1 MRRQVRNSAL
11 RIAGLYAAI
20 SFVWILLSDRVAA
33 ALAEDLV
40 GLELFQ
46 TLKGLFFVSATAIAL
61 FLYARGQMKA
71 LMAAQLMREREA
83 LAALAERE
91 ELVRE
96 IHHRVKNNL
105 QVIVSLMNL
114 GGEGDRESLKD
125 KVRSMALVHEF
136 LYQAQDLRAIDAKGF
151 IEACISSSSLSP
163 GLGSVEVEADELQL
177 SIEQAVPLG
186 LFLSEAIENARRHAG
201 RGAKAK
207 VSLRRADDGATLEIR
222 DDGAGFGETDPARL
236 GGTGFALMRAL
247 AEQSKGSLFTR
258 DEGGAVVGYRF
269 PLAAS

>member
-1 MRRQVRNSAL
+1 MRRQVRDSAL
-11 RIAGLYAAI
+11 RIAGLYAGI
-20 SFVWILLSDRVAA
+20 SAVWIVLSDRVAG
-33 ALAEDLV
+33 ALAKDLV

-46 TLKGLFFVSATAIAL
+46 TLKGLFFVGATALAL
-61 FLYARGQMKA
+61 FLYARNQMKA
-71 LMAAQLMREREA
+71 LVAAQLKRERDA

-136 LYQAQDLRAIDAKGF
+136 LYQAQDLRAIEAKSF
-151 IEACISSSSLSP
+151 IEACIRSSALTP
-163 GLGSVEVEADELQL
+163 GLGSVEVEADELEL

-186 LFLSEAIENARRHAG
+186 LFLSEAMENARRHAG
-201 RGAKAK
+201 SGARAR
-207 VSLRRADDGATLEIR
+207 VSLRRGPAEATLEIR
-222 DDGAGFGETDPARL
+222 DDGAGFGGADPAGL

-247 AEQSKGSLFTR
+247 AEQAKGSLFAR
-258 DEGGAVVGYRF
+258 DEGGAIVGYRF
-269 PLAAS
+269 PLDAG

>member
-1 MRRQVRNSAL
+1 
-11 RIAGLYAAI
+11 
-20 SFVWILLSDRVAA
+20 
-33 ALAEDLV
+33 
-40 GLELFQ
+40 
-46 TLKGLFFVSATAIAL
+46 
-61 FLYARGQMKA
+61 MKA

-136 LYQAQDLRAIDAKGF
+136 LYQAQDLRAIEAKGF
-151 IEACISSSSLSP
+151 IEACIRSSSLSP
-163 GLGSVEVEADELQL
+163 GLGSVEVEADELSL

-201 RGAKAK
+201 PGLG
-207 VSLRRADDGATLEIR
+207 LRSR
-222 DDGAGFGETDPARL
+222 
-236 GGTGFALMRAL
+236 
-247 AEQSKGSLFTR
+247 
-258 DEGGAVVGYRF
+258 
-269 PLAAS
+269 

>member
-33 ALAEDLV
+33 ALAKDLV

-61 FLYARGQMKA
+61 FLYARSQMKA

-136 LYQAQDLRAIDAKGF
+136 LYQAQDLRAIEAKSF
-151 IEACISSSSLSP
+151 IEACVRSSSLSP
-163 GLGSVEVEADELQL
+163 GLGSVEVEADEL
-177 SIEQAVPLG
+177 S
-186 LFLSEAIENARRHAG
+186 
-201 RGAKAK
+201 
-207 VSLRRADDGATLEIR
+207 
-222 DDGAGFGETDPARL
+222 
-236 GGTGFALMRAL
+236 
-247 AEQSKGSLFTR
+247 
-258 DEGGAVVGYRF
+258 
-269 PLAAS
+269 